1 VTRFWG
7 LEAFFINPNEMAEE
21 LRNTCATSAS
31 VAGNTYGDSVDP
43 VSGSRIHAQIAG
55 HGGHD
60 TRPTD
65 ECRGRCPGEAR
76 SEESVHSSPRQT

>member
-1 VTRFWG
+1 MTRFWG

-31 VAGNTYGDSVDP
+31 VAGNPYGDSVDS
-43 VSGSRIHAQIAG
+43 VSGSRIHVQIASY
-55 HGGHD
+55 GGHD

-65 ECRGRCPGEAR
+65 ECRRRCPGEAR
-76 SEESVHSSPRQT
+76 SEEGVHSSPR